1 MNALPSRHEPSMNLM
16 LDQIDVSET
25 HRAIDPETVKRLS
38 KSINDLGLHHPITVV
53 RGNDRR
59 FVLVAG
65 RHRLE
70 AFRYLGEDRVPAQV
84 VKLSDRDARM
94 WEISENLHRAELT
107 VAQRADQ
114 ISEYARLAKEKRE
127 AAGFAPSWRET
138 GRSPGGRQSRRR
150 SRSWHHRAG
159 SSPRREDRQ
168 HRAGGEGGGAEPA
181 LRQQSVC
188 ASEGR
193 ESTNARGS
201 GCRVAQRCRARA
213 SFDRCPFTQP
223 RRHQRRRVRPLDQDY
238 DAERSDA
245 RHPRLG
251 DRRFDLRDEL
261 KGRSVA

>member
-1 MNALPSRHEPSMNLM
+1 M
-16 LDQIDVSET
+16 
-25 HRAIDPETVKRLS
+25 
-38 KSINDLGLHHPITVV
+38 
-53 RGNDRR
+53 
-59 FVLVAG
+59 VAG

-70 AFRYLGEDRVPAQV
+70 AFRYLGEDRVAAQV

-107 VAQRADQ
+107 VAQGADQ

-127 AAGFAPSWRET
+127 VEGFAPSWRET

-168 HRAGGEGGGAEPA
+168 HRAGGEGGGAGPA
-181 LRQQSVC
+181 PRQQSVC

-213 SFDRCPFTQP
+213 SFPTAAPLRNLVGISAGEFAHWIKITTPNDRT
-223 RRHQRRRVRPLDQDY
+223 HVIRVLET
-238 DAERSDA
+238 AVSI
-245 RHPRLG
+245 
-251 DRRFDLRDEL
+251 LRDEL